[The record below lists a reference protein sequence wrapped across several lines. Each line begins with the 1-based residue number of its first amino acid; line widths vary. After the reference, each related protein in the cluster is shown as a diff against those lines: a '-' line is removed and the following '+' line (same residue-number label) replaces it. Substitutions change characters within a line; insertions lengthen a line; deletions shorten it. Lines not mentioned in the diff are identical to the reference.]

1 MIVHVLICA
10 YLSYTAI
17 AVNFPLFFSIWSCFT
32 ATSWFCGHCFTFYL
46 WASALYLDL
55 CALCE
60 VTRTFPLFGY
70 WKIINTKPQYQF
82 FVVTSLAYMTSQA
95 FEVAGEGRECG
106 LLVNFLAPR
115 CPTHRGKE
123 SHQSKGVFNW

>member
-1 MIVHVLICA
+1 MCKFILYSYYSKVSFVLA
-10 YLSYTAI
+10 FRAASL
-17 AVNFPLFFSIWSCFT
+17 PLLGFVGTVLHFT
-32 ATSWFCGHCFTFYL
+32 SGPRLFILTSVPFVRSL
-46 WASALYLDL
+46 
-55 CALCE
+55 
-60 VTRTFPLFGY
+60 RTFPLFGY

-95 FEVAGEGRECG
+95 FEVAGEGTECG